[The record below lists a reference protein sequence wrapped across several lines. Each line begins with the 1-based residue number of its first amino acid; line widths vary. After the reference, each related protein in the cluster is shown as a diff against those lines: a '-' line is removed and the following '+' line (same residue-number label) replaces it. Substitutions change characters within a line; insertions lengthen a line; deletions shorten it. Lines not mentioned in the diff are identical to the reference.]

1 MSTRL
6 ENWRRVIGHWSQK
19 FMRSLLASRRH
30 KLSAKVEGSFG
41 GSESSPAA
49 GPLEGPAQ
57 GALMTYCGGKA
68 ALTLP
73 NIAKDQPVA
82 KSTKDICLIGFRR
95 SPEAAKAIA
104 IDVEQSQSQQK
115 A

>member
-1 MSTRL
+1 
-6 ENWRRVIGHWSQK
+6 
-19 FMRSLLASRRH
+19 
-30 KLSAKVEGSFG
+30 
-41 GSESSPAA
+41 
-49 GPLEGPAQ
+49 
-57 GALMTYCGGKA
+57 MTYCGGKA